1 MKKSYIERAMRMA
14 EILSSYMDSYSET
27 MSIYN
32 KCNMAAK
39 EYNIR
44 HKHSFMGFENGSTR
58 LAFIISDYVL
68 KVDYRTIKSYGNSET
83 ELKAWD
89 FIRENG
95 MEEYFAE
102 ITKYISKS
110 GITFY
115 IMPRIKHIGEYDEEW
130 FNDTLYETDIVAYD
144 FIQDNFCDFHD
155 GNFGIK
161 NGHPVVIDYAWNYFV
176 GAEDEEDD
184 D

>member
-14 EILSSYMDSYSET
+14 EILSSYMDNYSKTEP
-27 MSIYN
+27 IYS
-32 KCNMAAK
+32 KCNRAAE

-44 HKHSFMGFENGSTR
+44 HKHSSMGFENGSTR
-58 LAFIISDYVL
+58 LAFVISDYVL
-68 KVDYRTIKSYGNSET
+68 KVDYQTIHSFGNSES

-89 FIRENG
+89 FIRKNG

-102 ITKYISKS
+102 ITKYTSKS

-115 IMPRIKHIGEYDEEW
+115 IMPRIKHVGEYDEESL
-130 FNDTLYETDIVAYD
+130 FEALYETDIVAYS
-144 FIQDNFCDFHD
+144 FIQDYFYDFHEN
-155 GNFGIK
+155 NFGFK
-161 NGHPVVIDYAWNYFV
+161 NGHPVMIDYAWNYSV
-176 GAEDEEDD
+176 EAEDEDD

>member
-14 EILSSYMDSYSET
+14 ETLSSYMESYSET

-58 LAFIISDYVL
+58 LAFVISDYVL
-68 KVDYRTIKSYGNSET
+68 KVDYQTIRSFGNSES

-89 FIRENG
+89 FICKNG

-102 ITKYISKS
+102 ITKYTSKS

-130 FNDTLYETDIVAYD
+130 FNDILYETDIVAYD
-144 FIQDNFCDFHD
+144 FIQDNFCDFHE
-155 GNFGIK
+155 GNFGVK
-161 NGHPVVIDYAWNYFV
+161 SGHPVVIDYAWNYCV
-176 GAEDEEDD
+176 EMEDE
-184 D
+184 

>member
-44 HKHSFMGFENGSTR
+44 HKHSSMNVKSGSTR

-68 KVDYRTIKSYGNSET
+68 KVDYQTIKFYGSSET
-83 ELKAWD
+83 ELEAWN

-102 ITKYISKS
+102 ITKYVSKS
-110 GITFY
+110 GVTFY
-115 IMPRIKHIGEYDEEW
+115 IMPRIKHIGEYDEDW
-130 FNDTLYETDIVAYD
+130 FFETLYKTDIVACG
-144 FIQDNFCDFHD
+144 FIQDNFCDFHEN
-155 GNFGIK
+155 NFGIK
-161 NGHPVVIDYAWNYFV
+161 NGHPVMIDYAWNYFREV
-176 GAEDEEDD
+176 EDEDD

>member
-14 EILSSYMDSYSET
+14 EILSSYMDGYSET

-39 EYNIR
+39 EYNTR

-68 KVDYRTIKSYGNSET
+68 KVDYQTIRSFGNSES

-89 FIRENG
+89 FICKNG

-102 ITKYISKS
+102 ITKYTSNS

-161 NGHPVVIDYAWNYFV
+161 NGHPVVIDYAWNYCV
-176 GAEDEEDD
+176 DKEGEANDD
-184 D
+184 

>member
-14 EILSSYMDSYSET
+14 ELLSSYMDSYSET

-44 HKHSFMGFENGSTR
+44 HKHSSMNVKSGSTR

-68 KVDYRTIKSYGNSET
+68 KVDYQTIKFYGSSET
-83 ELKAWD
+83 ELEAWN
-89 FIRENG
+89 FICENRV
-95 MEEYFAE
+95 EEYFAE

-130 FNDTLYETDIVAYD
+130 FNDTLFETDIVAYD
-144 FIQDNFCDFHD
+144 FIQDNFYDFHEN
-155 GNFGIK
+155 NFGIK
-161 NGHPVVIDYAWNYFV
+161 NGHPVIIDYAWNYSV
-176 GAEDEEDD
+176 GVEDEDD

>member
-14 EILSSYMDSYSET
+14 EILSSYINSYSGID
-27 MSIYN
+27 SIYN
-32 KCNMAAK
+32 KCSMAVK

-44 HKHSFMGFENGSTR
+44 HKHSSISLESGSTR

-68 KVDYRTIKSYGNSET
+68 KVDYQTIRSFGNSET
-83 ELKAWD
+83 ELEAWD

-102 ITKYISKS
+102 ITKYVSKS

-130 FNDTLYETDIVAYD
+130 FYDTLYDIDIGAYY
-144 FIQDNFCDFHD
+144 FIEDNFCDFHE

-161 NGHPVVIDYAWNYFV
+161 NGHPVIIDYAWNYCIDM
-176 GAEDEEDD
+176 EDEEND
-184 D
+184 

>member
-14 EILSSYMDSYSET
+14 EILSSYIDSYSEID
-27 MSIYN
+27 SIYN
-32 KCNMAAK
+32 KCSMAVK

-44 HKHSFMGFENGSTR
+44 HKHSSMSLESGSTR

-68 KVDYRTIKSYGNSET
+68 KVDYQTIKSYGNSET
-83 ELKAWD
+83 ELEAWD
-89 FIRENG
+89 FICENG

-102 ITKYISKS
+102 ITKYVSKS

-130 FNDTLYETDIVAYD
+130 FYDTLYDIDIGAYC
-144 FIQDNFCDFHD
+144 FIQDNFCDFHEN
-155 GNFGIK
+155 NFGIK
-161 NGHPVVIDYAWNYFV
+161 NGHPVIIDYAWNYSV
-176 GAEDEEDD
+176 DVEGEEND
-184 D
+184 

>member
-14 EILSSYMDSYSET
+14 EILSSYINSYSGID
-27 MSIYN
+27 SIYN
-32 KCNMAAK
+32 KCSMAVK

-44 HKHSFMGFENGSTR
+44 HKHSSMSLESGSTR

-68 KVDYRTIKSYGNSET
+68 KVDYQTIKFYGSSET
-83 ELKAWD
+83 ELEAWN
-89 FIRENG
+89 FICESG

-102 ITKYISKS
+102 ITKYTSKS

-130 FNDTLYETDIVAYD
+130 FNDTLFETDIVAYD
-144 FIQDNFCDFHD
+144 FIQDDFYDFHEN
-155 GNFGIK
+155 NFGIK
-161 NGHPVVIDYAWNYFV
+161 NGHPVIIDYAWNYSV
-176 GAEDEEDD
+176 DVEDEEND
-184 D
+184 

>member
-14 EILSSYMDSYSET
+14 ELLSSYMNSYSET

-32 KCNMAAK
+32 KCNMAAN

-44 HKHSFMGFENGSTR
+44 HKHSSMNVESGSTR

-68 KVDYRTIKSYGNSET
+68 KVDYQTIKFYGSSET
-83 ELKAWD
+83 ELEAWN
-89 FIRENG
+89 FICESG

-102 ITKYISKS
+102 ITKYTSKS

-130 FNDTLYETDIVAYD
+130 FNDTLFETDIGAYD
-144 FIQDNFCDFHD
+144 FIQDNFYDFHEN
-155 GNFGIK
+155 NFGIK
-161 NGHPVVIDYAWNYFV
+161 NGHPVIIDYAWNYSV
-176 GAEDEEDD
+176 DVEDEDD

>member
-14 EILSSYMDSYSET
+14 ELLSSYMENSNEIE
-27 MSIYN
+27 SIYN
-32 KCNMAAK
+32 RCRMAAF
-39 EYNIR
+39 EYNKR
-44 HKHSFMGFENGSTR
+44 HNRSAMCFDNGSTR
-58 LAFIISDYVL
+58 FAFIISDYVL

-89 FIRENG
+89 FICKNG

-102 ITKYISKS
+102 ITKYTSNS

-115 IMPRIKHIGEYDEEW
+115 IMPRIKHVGEYDEDW
-130 FNDTLYETDIVAYD
+130 FFNTLYETDIVAYG
-144 FIQDNFCDFHD
+144 FIQDNFWDFHE
-155 GNFGIK
+155 NNYGIK
-161 NGHPVVIDYAWNYFV
+161 NGHPVMIDYAWNYSV
-176 GAEDEEDD
+176 GAEDEDD

>member
-14 EILSSYMDSYSET
+14 EILSSYINSYSEID
-27 MSIYN
+27 SIYN
-32 KCNMAAK
+32 KCSMAVK

-44 HKHSFMGFENGSTR
+44 HKHSSMSLESGSTR

-68 KVDYRTIKSYGNSET
+68 KVDYQTIRSFGNSET
-83 ELKAWD
+83 ELEAWN

-102 ITKYISKS
+102 ITKYVSKS

-130 FNDTLYETDIVAYD
+130 FYDTLYDIDIGAYY
-144 FIQDNFCDFHD
+144 FIEDNFCDFHE

-161 NGHPVVIDYAWNYFV
+161 NGHPVIIDYAWNYCIDM
-176 GAEDEEDD
+176 EDEEND
-184 D
+184 

>member
-68 KVDYRTIKSYGNSET
+68 KVDYQTIRSFGNSET
-83 ELKAWD
+83 ELEAWD
-89 FIRENG
+89 FICKNG

-110 GITFY
+110 GVTFY

-130 FNDTLYETDIVAYD
+130 FNDILYKTDIVAYD
-144 FIQDNFCDFHD
+144 FIQDNFCDFHKE
-155 GNFGIK
+155 NFGVK
-161 NGHPVVIDYAWNYFV
+161 SGHPVVIDYAWNYCV
-176 GAEDEEDD
+176 DMEDEEDD
-184 D
+184 